1 MEFKFL
7 DNKNTMVITTKN
19 IVKGENDI
27 KLVSHDEDDGMWEFL
42 DGDEVDE
49 KSAVIVSLLEMV
61 RIDSSINEL
70 FDLPLG
76 WIAYREKKNLNWTR
90 RRWCCIIAKIESVVE
105 SVSKSRKTTKPSQVH
120 HYATNKS
127 RTYTPQLE
135 EIVNKY
141 GFSLD
146 DVWNKDLLP
155 HQGRHPNAYHDYI
168 LDNMQRFDRVAD
180 GDKDKF
186 LKLFGQLKQKII
198 DNPAVLYKDYW
209 EN

>member
-1 MEFKFL
+1 M
-7 DNKNTMVITTKN
+7 
-19 IVKGENDI
+19 
-27 KLVSHDEDDGMWEFL
+27 
-42 DGDEVDE
+42 
-49 KSAVIVSLLEMV
+49 
-61 RIDSSINEL
+61 
-70 FDLPLG
+70 
-76 WIAYREKKNLNWTR
+76 
-90 RRWCCIIAKIESVVE
+90 
-105 SVSKSRKTTKPSQVH
+105 
-120 HYATNKS
+120 
-127 RTYTPQLE
+127 E